1 MGIGSAVLEA
11 SKATDKPIILLLA
24 MGGFRDF
31 EAEIFA
37 GTRLPVVTSVGVAL
51 EVASALIKYGQNLQR
66 AKQGRALAQP
76 EISVNVQGA
85 KELLRTAGKAMTEYE
100 SKKILSCYGISITE
114 EAIAKSPEEAATI
127 ANRIGYPVALKVVSP
142 QILHKTD
149 ARAIKLNIRN
159 ETELKAA
166 YQEVIANSK
175 RYDPKA
181 EIQGVLVQEMVQGGR
196 EMIVGV
202 SHDPQ
207 FGPTIMF
214 GLGGIFVEVMKDI
227 ALRVAPI
234 TRNDAEEMIKEIKG
248 RNILGAFRDK
258 PEADID
264 SIIDTL
270 LKISKL
276 CDDLR
281 ETVLEIDINPLMVF
295 DKGKGVKVVDALVV
309 LRK

>member
-1 MGIGSAVLEA
+1 MKSKSKADTVEALRRAIDAQKGAVVAEVRGLTVAEITTLRKKLRVVNAEFKVVKNTMMRLA
-11 SKATDKPIILLLA
+11 SKDTDFGQLGKFFSGPTA
-24 MGGFRDF
+24 
-31 EAEIFA
+31 
-37 GTRLPVVTSVGVAL
+37 VAL
-51 EVASALIKYGQNLQR
+51 THGDPV
-66 AKQGRALAQP
+66 ALA
-76 EISVNVQGA
+76 
-85 KELLRTAGKAMTEYE
+85 KAMTEYE
-100 SKKILSCYGISITE
+100 SKKILSCYGIPITE

-127 ANRIGYPVALKVVSP
+127 ANSIGYPVALKVVSP

-181 EIQGVLVQEMVQGGR
+181 EIQGVLAQEMVQGGR